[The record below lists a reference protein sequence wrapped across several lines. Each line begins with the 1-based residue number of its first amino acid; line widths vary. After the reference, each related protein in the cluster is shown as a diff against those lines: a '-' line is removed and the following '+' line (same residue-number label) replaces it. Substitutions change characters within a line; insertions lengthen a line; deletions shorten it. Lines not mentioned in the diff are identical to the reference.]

1 MLIGSGALTELQEHL
16 DEFSPSF
23 ETTVWTGILGGSFLA
38 FYAFIGFED
47 MVNLAEEIKDVRRT
61 LPAAIVTTLVV
72 TTLIYVIVVLVANLA
87 ITPAELGQNDA
98 FLALIYER
106 ETGSNPAL
114 INLISIFAVLNG
126 ALIQIIMASRVPYG
140 LSAQKWLPAAFILR
154 REHL

>member
-1 MLIGSGALTELQEHL
+1 MLIGSGTLTELPKHL

-61 LPAAIVTTLVV
+61 LPAAIVATLVV

-126 ALIQIIMASRVPYG
+126 PLIQIIMALRVPYR
-140 LSAQKWLPAAFILR
+140 LSA
-154 REHL
+154 

>member
-1 MLIGSGALTELQEHL
+1 MLIGSGTLTELQEHL

-87 ITPAELGQNDA
+87 ITPAELGQSDA

-106 ETGSNPAL
+106 KTGSNPAL

-126 ALIQIIMASRVPYG
+126 PLIQIIMALRVPYR
-140 LSAQKWLPAAFILR
+140 LSA
-154 REHL
+154 

>member
-1 MLIGSGALTELQEHL
+1 MLIGSGTLTELPKHL

-61 LPAAIVTTLVV
+61 LPAAIVATLVV

-114 INLISIFAVLNG
+114 INLIGIFAVLNG
-126 ALIQIIMASRVPYG
+126 PLIQIIMALRVPYR
-140 LSAQKWLPAAFILR
+140 LSA
-154 REHL
+154 

>member
-1 MLIGSGALTELQEHL
+1 MLIGSCALTVLPEHL

-106 ETGSNPAL
+106 KTGSNPAL